1 MLVLRNQ
8 NSTSGIAALM
18 YDVLLSPFQLGR
30 IELKNRAVMSP
41 MTRSR
46 ALGNVPGE
54 LQASYYGQ
62 RAGDAGL
69 IVTEGTSPSPDGLGY
84 PRIPGLFNAAQVR
97 GWRLVTEAVRARGGR
112 IFVQLMHTGRV
123 THQGN
128 LPGGGRVLAPSVVAL
143 PGQTMWVDSL
153 GAQVPL
159 SPSIEMTEGD
169 IEHAIEEYVT
179 SAKLAI
185 EAGFDGV
192 ELHGANG
199 YLMEQFLNATSNLR
213 TDGWGG
219 SIEKRARFGFEV
231 ARRTAA
237 AIGGDRLGIR
247 LSPYGV
253 NGGIKADPEVETSYP
268 YFAERMRDAGL
279 VYVHVVDHSAL
290 GAPPVSDT
298 VKAAIRARFG
308 GTIILAGGYDLARA
322 EADLEAK
329 KGELV
334 AFGRPYLANA
344 DYFARARAGRALNAA
359 DFATFYTPGPKG
371 YTDYP

>member
-1 MLVLRNQ
+1 MPDIL
-8 NSTSGIAALM
+8 ST
-18 YDVLLSPFQLGR
+18 PFRLGR

-46 ALGNVPGE
+46 SIGNVPGE
-54 LQASYYGQ
+54 LVATYYAQ
-62 RAGDAGL
+62 RASDAGL
-69 IVTEGTSPSPDGLGY
+69 LITEGTSPSPNGLGY
-84 PRIPGLFNAAQVR
+84 PRIPGLYNADQVR
-97 GWRLVTEAVRARGGR
+97 GWRAVTDAVHARGGH

-123 THQGN
+123 TQVKN
-128 LPGGGRVLAPSVVAL
+128 LAPGGRVVAPTAMEL
-143 PGQTMWVDSL
+143 PDQKMWVDADA
-153 GAQVPL
+153 AQLPL
-159 SPSIEMTEGD
+159 TPAATMTEADVEDAIG
-169 IEHAIEEYVT
+169 EHVA

-199 YLMEQFLNATSNLR
+199 YLIEQFLNATSNQR
-213 TDGWGG
+213 TDAWGG
-219 SIEKRARFGFEV
+219 SMEKRARFGFEI

-247 LSPYGV
+247 MSPYGT
-253 NGGIKADPEVETSYP
+253 NAGIKPDPEVETAYP
-268 YFAERMRDAGL
+268 YFAEKMREAGL
-279 VYVHVVDHSAL
+279 VYVHVVDHSSL
-290 GAPPVSDT
+290 GAPPVTDS

-334 AFGRPYLANA
+334 AFGRGYLANP
-344 DYFARARAGRALNAA
+344 DYLARARAGRPLNAP

>member
-1 MLVLRNQ
+1 MPE
-8 NSTSGIAALM
+8 
-18 YDVLLSPFQLGR
+18 LLFTPFRLGR

-46 ALGNVPGE
+46 SAGNVPGE
-54 LQASYYGQ
+54 LVATYYAQ
-62 RAGDAGL
+62 RAADAGL
-69 IVTEGTSPSPDGLGY
+69 IVTEGTSPSPNGLGY
-84 PRIPGLFNAAQVR
+84 PRIPGLFNQEQVR
-97 GWRLVTEAVRARGGR
+97 GWRLVTDAVHAKGGH

-123 THQGN
+123 THEKN
-128 LPGGGRVLAPSVVAL
+128 LPPGGRVLAPTAVVL
-143 PGQTMWVDSL
+143 PDQKMWVDSL

-159 SPSIEMTEGD
+159 TPAVEMTEAD

-185 EAGFDGV
+185 DAGFDGV

-199 YLMEQFLNATSNLR
+199 YLIEQFLNATSNHR
-213 TDGWGG
+213 TDAWGG
-219 SIEKRARFGFEV
+219 SVEGRARFGFEV

-247 LSPYGV
+247 MSPYGT

-268 YFAERMRDAGL
+268 HFAGKMREAGL

-298 VKAAIRARFG
+298 VKAAIRTSFG
-308 GTIILAGGYDLARA
+308 GTIVLAGGFDIATA
-322 EADLEAK
+322 EAALQAK

-334 AFGRPYLANA
+334 AFGRPYLANP
-344 DYFARARAGRALNAA
+344 DYLARAKAGRPLNAP
-359 DFATFYTPGPKG
+359 DFATFYSPGPKG

>member
-1 MLVLRNQ
+1 MSEL
-8 NSTSGIAALM
+8 
-18 YDVLLSPFQLGR
+18 LLSPLRLGR

-46 ALGNVPGE
+46 SPGNVPGE
-54 LQASYYGQ
+54 LVATYYAQ

-69 IVTEGTSPSPDGLGY
+69 IVTEGTSPSPNGLGY
-84 PRIPGLFNAAQVR
+84 PRIPGLFNDAQVR
-97 GWRLVTEAVRARGGR
+97 GWRPVTEAVHARGGR

-123 THQGN
+123 AHEKN
-128 LPGGGRVLAPSVVAL
+128 LPSGGRVLAPTTMDL
-143 PGQTMWVDSL
+143 PGQKMWVDAL
-153 GAQVPL
+153 GAELPL
-159 SPSIEMTEGD
+159 TPAITMTEAD
-169 IEHAIEEYVT
+169 VEHAIEEFVT

-199 YLMEQFLNATSNLR
+199 YLIEQFLNATSNHR
-213 TDGWGG
+213 TDKWGG
-219 SIEKRARFGFEV
+219 SVENRARFGFEV
-231 ARRTAA
+231 AKRIAA

-247 LSPYGV
+247 MSPYGV
-253 NGGIKADPEVETSYP
+253 NGGIKPDPEVETSYP
-268 YFAERMRDAGL
+268 FFAEKMREAGL

-308 GTIILAGGYDLARA
+308 GTIIVAGGFDIATA
-322 EADLEAK
+322 EAALQAK

-344 DYFARARAGRALNAA
+344 DFLARAKAGRPLNAP
-359 DFATFYTPGPKG
+359 DFTTLYTPGPKG
-371 YTDYP
+371 YIDYP

>member
-1 MLVLRNQ
+1 
-8 NSTSGIAALM
+8 M
-18 YDVLLSPFQLGR
+18 YKLLLSPFQLGR
-30 IELKNRAVMSP
+30 IELRNRAVMSP

-46 ALGNVPGE
+46 APGNVPNE
-54 LQASYYGQ
+54 LQATYYGQ

-69 IVTEGTSPSPDGLGY
+69 IITEGTSPSPNGLGY
-84 PRIPGLFNAAQVR
+84 PRIPGLFSDAQVR
-97 GWRLVTEAVRARGGR
+97 GWRLVTDAVHAKGGR

-128 LPGGGRVLAPSVVAL
+128 LPAGGRVLAPSAIEL
-143 PGQTMWVDSL
+143 PDQKMWVDAL
-153 GAQVPL
+153 GAQAPL
-159 SPSIEMTEGD
+159 TPSVEMTEAD

-185 EAGFDGV
+185 DAGFDGV

-199 YLMEQFLNATSNLR
+199 YLIEQFLNTSSNLR
-213 TDGWGG
+213 TDAWGG

-231 ARRTAA
+231 ARRTAS

-253 NGGIKADPEVETSYP
+253 NGGMKPDPEVETSYP
-268 YFAERMRDAGL
+268 YFAGKMKEAGL
-279 VYVHVVDHSAL
+279 VYVHVVDHSAM
-290 GAPPVSDT
+290 GAPKVSDT
-298 VKAAIRARFG
+298 VKAAIRASFG

-344 DYFARARAGRALNAA
+344 DYVVRAKAGRALNAP
-359 DFATFYTPGPKG
+359 DFATFYSPGPKG